1 MSKRQFLS
9 GVIFLLLAAAALL
22 GCSKIAFRNLRALN
36 NHECFYD
43 CEPDTIDVIFI
54 GGSMSY
60 AAFSPIELYEKY
72 GISSYNFGTSNQS
85 MLAGY
90 IWALEAGEYQNYK
103 VIVVEAMAVPM
114 SHGEIAMD
122 IRSLY
127 SMGINHN
134 YLRLAGVYKRNF
146 YKIMFPIFILHD
158 GWSINES
165 TFKSEID
172 ENSRYLRGFFPLSS
186 EAGEKYQNPIVEGDE
201 TATAYLKFPYLDRLR
216 EYCDDKGIQLILVKT
231 LMASNELSRWDDGY
245 HNRLQEY
252 ADQYNI
258 PFIDFNT
265 KEYIE
270 AAGLNISTDVAE
282 DLRHMNI
289 NGAKKV
295 TDYIG
300 KYLLQL
306 DNIDIRQYENAD
318 IDDDVLEKYHKII
331 EGVQSSEIQISVH

>member
-1 MSKRQFLS
+1 MGKRQFLRC
-9 GVIFLLLAAAALL
+9 VCFLLLAAAALL
-22 GCSKIAFRNLRALN
+22 GCSKIAFLNLRGFN
-36 NHECFYD
+36 DHEGFYD
-43 CEPDTIDVIFI
+43 CASDTVDVIFI

-60 AAFSPIELYEKY
+60 TAFSPIELYEKH

-85 MLAGY
+85 VLAGY
-90 IWALEAGEYQNYK
+90 IWALEAGEYQDYK
-103 VIVVEAMAVPM
+103 AIVLEAMTVSM
-114 SHGEIAMD
+114 SHGEIATD
-122 IRSLY
+122 VRSLF

-146 YKIMFPIFILHD
+146 YKIVFPIFVLHD
-158 GWSINES
+158 GWAINENTFKSSINE
-165 TFKSEID
+165 
-172 ENSRYLRGFFPLSS
+172 NGPYLRGFVPLPS
-186 EAGEKYQNPIVEGDE
+186 EAGEEYQNSILQGDE

-216 EYCDDKGIQLILVKT
+216 EYCEENGIQLILVKT
-231 LMASNELSRWDDGY
+231 LMASNEINNWNDGY

-265 KEYIE
+265 EEYIE
-270 AAGLNISTDVAE
+270 AADLNISTDVAA

-289 NGAKKV
+289 KGAQKV

-306 DNIDIRQYENAD
+306 ENVHIRQYESDD
-318 IDDDVLEKYHKII
+318 IGSDIIEKYHAII
-331 EGVQSSEIQISVH
+331 EEVQAPED